1 MGNARGLNRALS
13 KARSDPARCRP
24 RAAGRRRRSPVPVSP
39 RRAGAIAAIK
49 ASDLPR
55 SMGTQVPLG
64 GRGRDSGP
72 VFSGVAPEIIEDTL
86 IHLAK
91 ENEQYLSE
99 LPEQAGCFKET
110 RIVEFIFLLSEK
122 WHLDQSTRYQA
133 VELLER
139 FMIKQVEQM
148 CDDRGSTQG
157 QRSSWSS
164 VRDQITN
171 TFVLRLV
178 SCVQLA
184 SKLSLHYSRVTSDTA
199 LTFLQSIKYSYTK
212 QELLESELAV
222 LNTLHFHINVSTPLA
237 YVELLLEVLGYNGC
251 LLPAKPLHQ
260 LCVQLL
266 DLCYLTRETIYD
278 TLLKIAIE
286 NSTPSKLQIAKF
298 LTVKEDFMLLAVGVI
313 STGVFILSPGR
324 WEQVQSLL
332 KALAPQEHGAKVVYL
347 WWLQHSNWGCTGRGH
362 LCLLAQSIWWV
373 SVRAVCWHWCLMCC
387 FLS

>member
-1 MGNARGLNRALS
+1 
-13 KARSDPARCRP
+13 
-24 RAAGRRRRSPVPVSP
+24 
-39 RRAGAIAAIK
+39 
-49 ASDLPR
+49 
-55 SMGTQVPLG
+55 
-64 GRGRDSGP
+64 
-72 VFSGVAPEIIEDTL
+72 
-86 IHLAK
+86 
-91 ENEQYLSE
+91 
-99 LPEQAGCFKET
+99 
-110 RIVEFIFLLSEK
+110 
-122 WHLDQSTRYQA
+122 
-133 VELLER
+133 
-139 FMIKQVEQM
+139 MIKQVEQM
-148 CDDRGSTQG
+148 CDDRGSAKGRDQG

-199 LTFLQSIKYSYTK
+199 LTFLQSLKYSYTK

-222 LNTLHFHINVSTPLA
+222 LNTLHFHVNVSTPLA

-266 DLCYLTRETIYD
+266 DFCYLTRDTIYD

-313 STGVFILSPGR
+313 STGCGAFKLHHWHYSTKHPGVLLRRGEAHCWQHHPRAAR
-324 WEQVQSLL
+324 WE
-332 KALAPQEHGAKVVYL
+332 L
-347 WWLQHSNWGCTGRGH
+347 WGQISRGQNSSSEIEPPCPSTRWLSSRNGH
-362 LCLLAQSIWWV
+362 TAGNCPS
-373 SVRAVCWHWCLMCC
+373 SVTLPRHPAELRVT
-387 FLS
+387 

>member
-1 MGNARGLNRALS
+1 MGS
-13 KARSDPARCRP
+13 
-24 RAAGRRRRSPVPVSP
+24 
-39 RRAGAIAAIK
+39 
-49 ASDLPR
+49 
-55 SMGTQVPLG
+55 QVPLEP
-64 GRGRDSGP
+64 RGRDSGP
-72 VFSGVAPEIIEDTL
+72 MFSGVAPEIIEDTL
-86 IHLAK
+86 IHLAT

-99 LPEQAGCFKET
+99 LPEQAGYFKET

-122 WHLDQSTRYQA
+122 WHLDQSTRYHA

-148 CDDRGSTQG
+148 CDNSRNAKGRDQG

-164 VRDQITN
+164 VREQIAN

-199 LTFLQSIKYSYTK
+199 LKFLQSLKYSYTK

-266 DLCYLTRETIYD
+266 DFCYLTRETIYD

-313 STGVFILSPGR
+313 STGCGAFKLYHWHYSTKHSGV
-324 WEQVQSLL
+324 LL
-332 KALAPQEHGAKVVYL
+332 RCGEAHSWQHHTRAAPQEL
-347 WWLQHSNWGCTGRGH
+347 WSQISQE
-362 LCLLAQSIWWV
+362 QSSASEIEPACP
-373 SVRAVCWHWCLMCC
+373 SGHWCSSRNCHTADKSLLCDSPSVTC
-387 FLS
+387 

>member
-1 MGNARGLNRALS
+1 MA
-13 KARSDPARCRP
+13 
-24 RAAGRRRRSPVPVSP
+24 SPVPVP
-39 RRAGAIAAIK
+39 
-49 ASDLPR
+49 
-55 SMGTQVPLG
+55 VP
-64 GRGRDSGP
+64 GRGRDAGP
-72 VFSGVAPEIIEDTL
+72 VFSGVAPEVMEDTL
-86 IHLAK
+86 MHLAA
-91 ENEQYLSE
+91 ENERHLSA
-99 LPEQAGCFKET
+99 LPEQAGLFKHT

-122 WHLDQSTRYQA
+122 WRLDQSTRYQA

-139 FMIKQVEQM
+139 QIHALSSCGFCRFLIKQVEQV
-148 CDDRGSTQG
+148 CDGRGSTTGRGQG

-164 VRDQITN
+164 VRDHITN

-199 LTFLQSIKYSYTK
+199 LTFLQSLKYSYTK

-266 DLCYLTRETIYD
+266 DFCYLTRETIYD
-278 TLLKIAIE
+278 TLLKTAIE

-313 STGVFILSPGR
+313 STGVFILSPGH
-324 WEQVQSLL
+324 WEQVV
-332 KALAPQEHGAKVVYL
+332 EHL
-347 WWLQHSNWGCTGRGH
+347 NCITGITP
-362 LCLLAQSIWWV
+362 QSILEFSYAV
-373 SVRAVCWHWCLMCC
+373 VRRIVGSTTPEQHRGTK
-387 FLS
+387 SPEDRIPPQK

>member
-1 MGNARGLNRALS
+1 MGSQA
-13 KARSDPARCRP
+13 
-24 RAAGRRRRSPVPVSP
+24 PVP
-39 RRAGAIAAIK
+39 
-49 ASDLPR
+49 
-55 SMGTQVPLG
+55 

-72 VFSGVAPEIIEDTL
+72 VFSGVAAEVIEDTL
-86 IHLAK
+86 MHLAT

-99 LPEQAGCFKET
+99 LPEQAGLFKET

-148 CDDRGSTQG
+148 CDGRGSTKGREQG

-164 VRDQITN
+164 VRDHITN

-199 LTFLQSIKYSYTK
+199 LTFLQSLKYSYTK

-266 DLCYLTRETIYD
+266 DFCYLTRETIYD
-278 TLLKIAIE
+278 TLLKTAIE

-313 STGVFILSPGR
+313 STGVFILSPGH

-332 KALAPQEHGAKVVYL
+332 KALAPREHSAKVVEHL
-347 WWLQHSNWGCTGRGH
+347 NCITGITP
-362 LCLLAQSIWWV
+362 QSILEFSYAV
-373 SVRAVCWHWCLMCC
+373 VRRIVGSTTPEQHRGNCGTK
-387 FLS
+387 SPEDRIPPQK

>member
-1 MGNARGLNRALS
+1 MGS
-13 KARSDPARCRP
+13 
-24 RAAGRRRRSPVPVSP
+24 
-39 RRAGAIAAIK
+39 
-49 ASDLPR
+49 
-55 SMGTQVPLG
+55 QVPLEP
-64 GRGRDSGP
+64 RGRDSGP

-86 IHLAK
+86 IHLAT

-99 LPEQAGCFKET
+99 LPEQAGYFKET

-148 CDDRGSTQG
+148 RDDRESTEGRDQG

-184 SKLSLHYSRVTSDTA
+184 SKLSLHYS
-199 LTFLQSIKYSYTK
+199 
-212 QELLESELAV
+212 ELLESELAV

-266 DLCYLTRETIYD
+266 DFCYLTRETIYD

-313 STGVFILSPGR
+313 STGVFILSPGH
-324 WEQVQSLL
+324 WEQVV
-332 KALAPQEHGAKVVYL
+332 EHL
-347 WWLQHSNWGCTGRGH
+347 NFITGITP
-362 LCLLAQSIWWV
+362 QSILEFSYAV
-373 SVRAVCWHWCLMCC
+373 VRRIVGSTTPEQHRGKCGTK
-387 FLS
+387 SPEDRIPPQK

>member
-1 MGNARGLNRALS
+1 MGS
-13 KARSDPARCRP
+13 
-24 RAAGRRRRSPVPVSP
+24 
-39 RRAGAIAAIK
+39 
-49 ASDLPR
+49 
-55 SMGTQVPLG
+55 QVPLEP
-64 GRGRDSGP
+64 RGRDSGP

-86 IHLAK
+86 IHLAT

-99 LPEQAGCFKET
+99 LPGQAGCFKET

-122 WHLDQSTRYQA
+122 WHLNHSTRYQA

-148 CDDRGSTQG
+148 CDDRGNAKGHGQG
-157 QRSSWSS
+157 QKSSWSS
-164 VRDQITN
+164 VRDQIVN

-199 LTFLQSIKYSYTK
+199 LKFLQSLKYSYTK

-222 LNTLHFHINVSTPLA
+222 LNTLHYQINVSTPLA

-266 DLCYLTRETIYD
+266 DFCYLTRETIYD
-278 TLLKIAIE
+278 TLLKIAID
-286 NSTPSKLQIAKF
+286 NSTPSELQIAKF

-313 STGVFILSPGR
+313 STGVFILSLR
-324 WEQVQSLL
+324 HWDQVV
-332 KALAPQEHGAKVVYL
+332 EHL
-347 WWLQHSNWGCTGRGH
+347 NCITGITS
-362 LCLLAQSIWWV
+362 QSILEFSYAVVKRIVGSTTPEQHRGNCGTKSPEDRILPQTQNHPVHPV
-373 SVRAVCWHWCLMCC
+373 SGPEQE
-387 FLS
+387 LSHC

>member
-1 MGNARGLNRALS
+1 
-13 KARSDPARCRP
+13 
-24 RAAGRRRRSPVPVSP
+24 
-39 RRAGAIAAIK
+39 
-49 ASDLPR
+49 
-55 SMGTQVPLG
+55 
-64 GRGRDSGP
+64 
-72 VFSGVAPEIIEDTL
+72 
-86 IHLAK
+86 IHLAT
-91 ENEQYLSE
+91 ENEQHLSE

-122 WHLDQSTRYQA
+122 WHLDQPTRYQA

-148 CDDRGSTQG
+148 CGDRGSTRGRGQG

-164 VRDQITN
+164 LRDQITN

-199 LTFLQSIKYSYTK
+199 LTFLQSLKYSYTK

-266 DLCYLTRETIYD
+266 DFCYLTRETIYD

-286 NSTPSKLQIAKF
+286 NATPSKLQIAKF

-313 STGVFILSPGR
+313 STGVFILSPGH
-324 WEQVQSLL
+324 WEQVV
-332 KALAPQEHGAKVVYL
+332 EHL
-347 WWLQHSNWGCTGRGH
+347 NCITGITT
-362 LCLLAQSIWWV
+362 QSILEF
-373 SVRAVCWHWCLMCC
+373 SYAMVRRIVG
-387 FLS
+387 STTP

>member
-1 MGNARGLNRALS
+1 MGSQA
-13 KARSDPARCRP
+13 
-24 RAAGRRRRSPVPVSP
+24 
-39 RRAGAIAAIK
+39 
-49 ASDLPR
+49 
-55 SMGTQVPLG
+55 PLEP
-64 GRGRDSGP
+64 RGRDSGP

-86 IHLAK
+86 MHLAT

-148 CDDRGSTQG
+148 RDDRGSTKGRDQG
-157 QRSSWSS
+157 QSSSWSS
-164 VRDQITN
+164 MREQITN

-199 LTFLQSIKYSYTK
+199 LTFLQSLKYSYTK

-266 DLCYLTRETIYD
+266 DFCYLTRETIYD
-278 TLLKIAIE
+278 TLLKTAIE

-313 STGVFILSPGR
+313 STGVFILSPGH
-324 WEQVQSLL
+324 WEQVV
-332 KALAPQEHGAKVVYL
+332 EHL
-347 WWLQHSNWGCTGRGH
+347 NCITGITP
-362 LCLLAQSIWWV
+362 QSILEFSYAV
-373 SVRAVCWHWCLMCC
+373 VRRIVGSTTPEQHRGNCGTK
-387 FLS
+387 SPEDRIPPQK

>member
-1 MGNARGLNRALS
+1 MGS
-13 KARSDPARCRP
+13 
-24 RAAGRRRRSPVPVSP
+24 
-39 RRAGAIAAIK
+39 
-49 ASDLPR
+49 
-55 SMGTQVPLG
+55 QVPLEP
-64 GRGRDSGP
+64 RGRDSGP

-86 IHLAK
+86 IHLAT

-99 LPEQAGCFKET
+99 LPEQAGYFKET

-148 CDDRGSTQG
+148 RDDRGSTEGRDQG

-184 SKLSLHYSRVTSDTA
+184 SKLSLHYS
-199 LTFLQSIKYSYTK
+199 
-212 QELLESELAV
+212 ELLESELAV

-266 DLCYLTRETIYD
+266 DFCYLTRETIYD

-313 STGVFILSPGR
+313 STGVFILSPGH
-324 WEQVQSLL
+324 WEQVV
-332 KALAPQEHGAKVVYL
+332 EHL
-347 WWLQHSNWGCTGRGH
+347 NFITGITP
-362 LCLLAQSIWWV
+362 QSILEFSYAV
-373 SVRAVCWHWCLMCC
+373 VRRIVGSTTPEQHRGKCGTK
-387 FLS
+387 SPEDRIPPQK

>member
-1 MGNARGLNRALS
+1 MGS
-13 KARSDPARCRP
+13 
-24 RAAGRRRRSPVPVSP
+24 
-39 RRAGAIAAIK
+39 
-49 ASDLPR
+49 
-55 SMGTQVPLG
+55 QVPLEP
-64 GRGRDSGP
+64 RGRESGP
-72 VFSGVAPEIIEDTL
+72 VFSAVAPEIIEDTL
-86 IHLAK
+86 IHLAT

-99 LPEQAGCFKET
+99 LPEQAGYFKET

-148 CDDRGSTQG
+148 CDGRGSAKGRDQG

-164 VRDQITN
+164 VRDQITK

-184 SKLSLHYSRVTSDTA
+184 SKLSLHYS
-199 LTFLQSIKYSYTK
+199 
-212 QELLESELAV
+212 ELLESELAV
-222 LNTLHFHINVSTPLA
+222 LNTLHFHISVSTPLA

-266 DLCYLTRETIYD
+266 DFCYLTRETIYD

-313 STGVFILSPGR
+313 STGVFILSPGH
-324 WEQVQSLL
+324 WEQVVEHLNCITGITPQSILEFSY
-332 KALAPQEHGAKVVYL
+332 AVVRCIVGSTTPEQHRGNCGAKSPEDRIPP
-347 WWLQHSNWGCTGRGH
+347 QK
-362 LCLLAQSIWWV
+362 
-373 SVRAVCWHWCLMCC
+373 
-387 FLS
+387 

>member
-1 MGNARGLNRALS
+1 MGS
-13 KARSDPARCRP
+13 QV
-24 RAAGRRRRSPVPVSP
+24 PVP
-39 RRAGAIAAIK
+39 
-49 ASDLPR
+49 
-55 SMGTQVPLG
+55 

-72 VFSGVAPEIIEDTL
+72 VFSGVAAEVIEDTL
-86 IHLAK
+86 MHLAT

-99 LPEQAGCFKET
+99 LPEQAGLFKET

-148 CDDRGSTQG
+148 CDGRGSTKGREQG

-164 VRDQITN
+164 VRDHITN

-184 SKLSLHYSRVTSDTA
+184 SKLSLHYS
-199 LTFLQSIKYSYTK
+199 
-212 QELLESELAV
+212 ELLESELAV

-266 DLCYLTRETIYD
+266 DFCYLTRETIYD
-278 TLLKIAIE
+278 TLLKTAIE

-313 STGVFILSPGR
+313 STGVFILSPGH
-324 WEQVQSLL
+324 WEQVFFYFLQVV
-332 KALAPQEHGAKVVYL
+332 EHL
-347 WWLQHSNWGCTGRGH
+347 NCITGITP
-362 LCLLAQSIWWV
+362 QSILEFSYAV
-373 SVRAVCWHWCLMCC
+373 VRRIVGSTTPEQHRGNCGTR
-387 FLS
+387 SPEDRIPPQK

>member
-1 MGNARGLNRALS
+1 
-13 KARSDPARCRP
+13 
-24 RAAGRRRRSPVPVSP
+24 
-39 RRAGAIAAIK
+39 
-49 ASDLPR
+49 
-55 SMGTQVPLG
+55 MGTQVPLG

-313 STGVFILSPGR
+313 STGCGAFKLHHWHHSPEHPGVLLRRGEAHR
-324 WEQVQSLL
+324 WQHHPQAAPCHQISSGQNSSSEIEPSCPSSHWPSSRSCHTADNCPCSVSLPST
-332 KALAPQEHGAKVVYL
+332 AQGYL
-347 WWLQHSNWGCTGRGH
+347 N
-362 LCLLAQSIWWV
+362 
-373 SVRAVCWHWCLMCC
+373 SVMC
-387 FLS
+387 

>member
-1 MGNARGLNRALS
+1 MGS
-13 KARSDPARCRP
+13 PAP
-24 RAAGRRRRSPVPVSP
+24 LAA
-39 RRAGAIAAIK
+39 
-49 ASDLPR
+49 
-55 SMGTQVPLG
+55 
-64 GRGRDSGP
+64 RGRDSGP
-72 VFSGVAPEIIEDTL
+72 VFSGVAAEIIEDTL
-86 IHLAK
+86 IHLAT
-91 ENEQYLSE
+91 ENEQHLSE

-122 WHLDQSTRYQA
+122 WHLDQPTRYQA

-139 FMIKQVEQM
+139 SQNHSLSSCGFCRFMIKQVEQM
-148 CDDRGSTQG
+148 CGDRGSTRGRGQG

-164 VRDQITN
+164 LRDQITN

-199 LTFLQSIKYSYTK
+199 LTFLQSLKYSYTK

-266 DLCYLTRETIYD
+266 DFCYLTRETIYD

-286 NSTPSKLQIAKF
+286 NATPSKLQIAKF

-313 STGVFILSPGR
+313 STGVFILSPGH

-332 KALAPQEHGAKVVYL
+332 KALAPREHGAKVVEHL
-347 WWLQHSNWGCTGRGH
+347 NCITGITT
-362 LCLLAQSIWWV
+362 QSILEF
-373 SVRAVCWHWCLMCC
+373 SYAMVRRIVGSTTPEQHRGTK
-387 FLS
+387 SPEDRIPPHK

>member
-1 MGNARGLNRALS
+1 MGS
-13 KARSDPARCRP
+13 
-24 RAAGRRRRSPVPVSP
+24 
-39 RRAGAIAAIK
+39 
-49 ASDLPR
+49 
-55 SMGTQVPLG
+55 QVPLEP
-64 GRGRDSGP
+64 RGRDSGP
-72 VFSGVAPEIIEDTL
+72 VFSAVAPEIIEDTL
-86 IHLAK
+86 IHLAT

-99 LPEQAGCFKET
+99 LPEQAGYFKET
-110 RIVEFIFLLSEK
+110 RIVEFIFFLSEK

-148 CDDRGSTQG
+148 CDGRGSAKGRDQG

-164 VRDQITN
+164 VRDQITK

-184 SKLSLHYSRVTSDTA
+184 SKLSLHYS
-199 LTFLQSIKYSYTK
+199 
-212 QELLESELAV
+212 ELLESELAV
-222 LNTLHFHINVSTPLA
+222 LNALHFHISVSTPLA

-266 DLCYLTRETIYD
+266 DFCYLTRETIYD

-313 STGVFILSPGR
+313 STGVFILSPGH
-324 WEQVQSLL
+324 WEQVVEHLNCITGITPQSILEFSY
-332 KALAPQEHGAKVVYL
+332 AVVRCIVGSTTPEQHRGNCGAKSPEDRIPP
-347 WWLQHSNWGCTGRGH
+347 QK
-362 LCLLAQSIWWV
+362 
-373 SVRAVCWHWCLMCC
+373 
-387 FLS
+387 

>member
-1 MGNARGLNRALS
+1 MGSQA
-13 KARSDPARCRP
+13 
-24 RAAGRRRRSPVPVSP
+24 PVP
-39 RRAGAIAAIK
+39 
-49 ASDLPR
+49 
-55 SMGTQVPLG
+55 

-72 VFSGVAPEIIEDTL
+72 VFSGVAAEVIEDTL
-86 IHLAK
+86 MHLAT

-99 LPEQAGCFKET
+99 LPEQAGLFKET
-110 RIVEFIFLLSEK
+110 RIVGEEFIFLLSEK

-148 CDDRGSTQG
+148 CDGRGSTKGREQG

-164 VRDQITN
+164 VRDHITN

-184 SKLSLHYSRVTSDTA
+184 SKLSLHYS
-199 LTFLQSIKYSYTK
+199 
-212 QELLESELAV
+212 ELLESELAV

-266 DLCYLTRETIYD
+266 DFCYLTRETIYD
-278 TLLKIAIE
+278 TLLKTAIE

-313 STGVFILSPGR
+313 STGVFILSPGH

-332 KALAPQEHGAKVVYL
+332 KALAPREHSAKVVEHL
-347 WWLQHSNWGCTGRGH
+347 NCITGITP
-362 LCLLAQSIWWV
+362 QSILEFSYAV
-373 SVRAVCWHWCLMCC
+373 VRRIVGSTTPEQHRGNCGTK
-387 FLS
+387 SPEDRIPPQK